1 MLLNDL
7 INSILALFRRAV
19 PVPTALPAPHDET
32 TSPAQSNWATLLVS
46 VPMMPSTPV
55 EKPEVVSDVPP
66 SGASGAASTQDGTK
80 AEPAVP
86 QNVPSAK
93 ADVPQPPII
102 QAPAEFIA
110 AISLAAQACMRRT
123 GVPASVT
130 VAQAALESSW
140 GKRAPGFNLFGIK
153 ADLSWQGL
161 VTEQVTH
168 EVVNGKS
175 IEIMARFRAYD
186 GWQGSIDDHADFLRS
201 NPRYHSAFD
210 CKNGPDFARAI
221 ARAGYATD
229 PLYAD
234 KLIAIMS
241 TRNLGMLD
249 IQE

>member
-1 MLLNDL
+1 MALSDL
-7 INSILALFRRAV
+7 IRAIFSLFGRQSVDQGDRSTVFAGAPGPAGPKNASTVSQTPAQQRASDGPGGAIQPGKTDIAAATSAPAPTRAIPPLV
-19 PVPTALPAPHDET
+19 PVPVTPPRAA
-32 TSPAQSNWATLLVS
+32 
-46 VPMMPSTPV
+46 VPTPDISTPA
-55 EKPEVVSDVPP
+55 
-66 SGASGAASTQDGTK
+66 G
-80 AEPAVP
+80 
-86 QNVPSAK
+86 
-93 ADVPQPPII
+93 
-102 QAPAEFIA
+102 FIA
-110 AISLAAQACMRRT
+110 AIAPAAQACAKRT

-140 GKRAPGFNLFGIK
+140 GRRAPGMNLFGIK

-175 IEIMARFRAYD
+175 IEITARFRAYD